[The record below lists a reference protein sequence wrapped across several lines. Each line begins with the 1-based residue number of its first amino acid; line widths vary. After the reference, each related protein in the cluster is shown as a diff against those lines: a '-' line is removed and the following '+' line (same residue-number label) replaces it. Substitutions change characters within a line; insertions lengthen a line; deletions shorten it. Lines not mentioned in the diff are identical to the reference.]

1 MTLAILF
8 DSRRPRW
15 RGPLASFVVSLLFSS
30 ALHTQEGNSK
40 LPVSYPPALPGGKT
54 VVTDTSERF
63 LEAPATLE
71 GDFKIARTPPT
82 IDFSYIPGQDY
93 PGTPW
98 SCWGDGL
105 ATNGK
110 YYTSLGDHFALGN
123 ETDPGR
129 SGNSFV
135 HEYDPGARTY
145 RLLVDMQ
152 QLIKVPG
159 GYYTPGKIH
168 SRIDQGADG
177 WLYFSTHRGS
187 ISASRVPAPRFQ
199 GDYIVRVHPG
209 TGKAEVV
216 SCGPIPR
223 HSIPNGI
230 LDPNRLIFYAGTATP
245 DSYDGPVHFLAYD
258 VKARRTL
265 YSGPDGPSR
274 CMILA
279 RSTGKVYFV
288 PGAGLGTLM
297 RYDPETPS
305 TPPVALPVSI
315 DIRATTLETPR
326 GIVYAVSRAAP
337 ATLYAFDT
345 KTEKVEE
352 LGKAAVGV
360 QQYIATLDADP
371 TGQFLYYSAGA
382 HGGGEQD
389 GTPIVQFDVKTRQKK
404 VLAFLHPFYKDKYG
418 ITITGTFG
426 SAVDPGGE
434 RLYFTWN
441 GSRSGGKAWD
451 CVSLAVIHVPASERA
466 MPGTRQ

>member
-1 MTLAILF
+1 
-8 DSRRPRW
+8 
-15 RGPLASFVVSLLFSS
+15 
-30 ALHTQEGNSK
+30 
-40 LPVSYPPALPGGKT
+40 
-54 VVTDTSERF
+54 
-63 LEAPATLE
+63 
-71 GDFKIARTPPT
+71 
-82 IDFSYIPGQDY
+82 
-93 PGTPW
+93 
-98 SCWGDGL
+98 
-105 ATNGK
+105 
-110 YYTSLGDHFALGN
+110 
-123 ETDPGR
+123 
-129 SGNSFV
+129 
-135 HEYDPGARTY
+135 
-145 RLLVDMQ
+145 MQ
-152 QLIKVPG
+152 QLIKVPE

-230 LDPNRLIFYAGTATP
+230 LDPSRLIFYAGTATP

-258 VKARRTL
+258 VKARKTL

-288 PGAGLGTLM
+288 PGAGSGALM
-297 RYDPETPS
+297 RYDPEKPS
-305 TPPVALPVSI
+305 MPPVALPVSI
-315 DIRATTLETPR
+315 DIRATTLETPQ

-337 ATLYAFDT
+337 ATIYAFDT
-345 KTEKVEE
+345 KTEKIEE

-371 TGQFLYYSAGA
+371 TGRFLYYSAGA

-389 GTPIVQFDVKTRQKK
+389 GTPVVQFEVNSRQKK

-426 SAVDPGGE
+426 SAVDPSGE

-441 GSRSGGKAWD
+441 GNRSGGKAWD
-451 CVSLAVIHVPASERA
+451 SVSVAVIHVPASERA
-466 MPGTRQ
+466 MQGTER